1 MATIKHPK
9 FWVCLTCF
17 LSLVAGATAIVLADF
32 GKPVWVFILLGLWLC
47 TLGLPTTLAVL
58 LAAALWGNVP
68 FIATP
73 PLWAFMVCAAMLAL
87 GFQTGFFVLIARF
100 YRWRA
105 RRQA

>member
-1 MATIKHPK
+1 MATFRHPK
-9 FWVCLTCF
+9 VWICSTWL
-17 LSLVAGATAIVLADF
+17 LSLLAGAVALVLADF

-58 LAAALWGNVP
+58 LAAALWGNIP

-73 PLWAFMVCAAMLAL
+73 PLWAFLVCAAMLAL
-87 GFQTGFFVLIARF
+87 GFQTGFFLLISRF
-100 YRWRA
+100 PRWRA